1 MLPQTGHFI
10 SAFLSFIFP
19 EFIILYP
26 AAYKFTT
33 RSSGVPMDKR
43 PPKTDELPLDELV
56 SSPQLQTIKLL
67 LPYAPAPGQRL
78 LAAFIKFFELRRA
91 ILLFSRPSSYNSSKF
106 FQKAAADPGNF
117 WTA

>member
-1 MLPQTGHFI
+1 
-10 SAFLSFIFP
+10 
-19 EFIILYP
+19 
-26 AAYKFTT
+26 
-33 RSSGVPMDKR
+33 MDKR
-43 PPKTDELPLDELV
+43 PPRPMTPFDEFV

-106 FQKAAADPGNF
+106 FFRKQQRIRGISGQLKALPGSPGIRDARYGTEYEGYHGNGSDDAGQF
-117 WTA
+117 RRQSCF